1 MTAKQPHILDILQQ
15 RGLLDSVTDP
25 AVRELLDTPQT
36 VYCGFDPSCDSLQ
49 AGNLVAIITL
59 AHFQRCGHKVIAL
72 VGGAT
77 GMIGDPSGK
86 TVERSL
92 LSAEDVV
99 RNAEGIKE
107 NLTRFLDF
115 ANAAAPAVIMNNN
128 DWLGE
133 FSLIGFLRDV
143 GKHFRMG
150 TMLNKE
156 SVRSRLDSE
165 SGMSFTE
172 FSYQMLQAYDF
183 LHLLQTAD
191 CRVQIGGT
199 DQWGNITAGTD
210 LIGRL
215 TADRAFGVTMPL
227 VCDSAGQKFGK
238 SAGNAI
244 YLDHR
249 RTSYYDFYQF
259 FIRTSDAD
267 VIRYLKI
274 FTFLGMDEINE
285 LAKAVEEVPEQRAA
299 QKRLAEELTRIV
311 HGERGLE
318 IARRASEVLFGGS
331 LAGLA
336 IDDILAIFKD
346 VPSTSLPRAE
356 TAGANCVD
364 IAVAAGI
371 CKSKGETR
379 RLISNGGFYINNR
392 RIDSADYVVD
402 ASDLLDNRLLVL
414 RSGKKNFRLVQIAE

>member
-1 MTAKQPHILDILQQ
+1 MTAKQTHILDILQE

-25 AVRELLDTPQT
+25 AVRELLNTPQT

-59 AHFQRCGHKVIAL
+59 AHFQRCGHQVIAL

-86 TVERSL
+86 TAERAL
-92 LSAEDVV
+92 LSAEDVE

-107 NLTRFLDF
+107 NLMRFLDF
-115 ANAAAPAVIMNNN
+115 NDSTAPATIMNNH
-128 DWLGE
+128 DWLGQ

-183 LHLLQTAD
+183 LYLLNTKG
-191 CRVQIGGT
+191 CHVQIGGT

-215 TADRAFGVTMPL
+215 TEERAFGVTMPL

-238 SAGNAI
+238 SAGNAV

-259 FIRTSDAD
+259 FIRTADSDA
-267 VIRYLKI
+267 IRYLKT
-274 FTFLGMDEINE
+274 FTFLEIEEINQ
-285 LAKAVEEVPEQRAA
+285 LAKALEEAPEQRGA
-299 QKRLAEELTRIV
+299 QKRLAEELTRMV
-311 HGERGLE
+311 HGDDGLR
-318 IARRASEVLFGGS
+318 IAQRASEVLFGGS
-331 LAGLA
+331 MDGLSVS
-336 IDDILAIFKD
+336 DILAIFAD
-346 VPSTSLPRAE
+346 VPSCSLTRQEVSA
-356 TAGANCVD
+356 ANCVD
-364 IAVAAGI
+364 VAVGAGI
-371 CKSKGETR
+371 CKSKSETR
-379 RLISNGGFYINNR
+379 RLISNGGFYINNQ
-392 RIDSADYVVD
+392 RIESADYMLAPD
-402 ASDLLDNRLLVL
+402 DLLEGKLLVL
-414 RSGKKNFRLVQIAE
+414 RSGKKNFRLVQVRE